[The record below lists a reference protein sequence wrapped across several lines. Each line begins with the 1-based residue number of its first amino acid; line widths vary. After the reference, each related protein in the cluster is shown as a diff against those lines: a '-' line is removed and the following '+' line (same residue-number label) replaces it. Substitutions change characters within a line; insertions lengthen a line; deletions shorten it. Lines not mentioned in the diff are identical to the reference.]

1 MFMACLLS
9 VIVQDYFCVFPVM
22 LLFNNNNDAKCS
34 DLGWVCI
41 PLVVESYGAWGKEAL
56 EAFSMLASRLA
67 TSSSRPKS
75 MVLSEL
81 YGRLNLHL
89 VRANVRAILC
99 RLSCHHQEYI

>member
-1 MFMACLLS
+1 MVICGGKARLL
-9 VIVQDYFCVFPVM
+9 
-22 LLFNNNNDAKCS
+22 LLLCYYHYLF
-34 DLGWVCI
+34 I
-41 PLVVESYGAWGKEAL
+41 IIVESYGAWGKEAL

-89 VRANVRAILC
+89 VRANVRAIL
-99 RLSCHHQEYI
+99 SCHHQEYI